1 MAKIIVELYK
11 FTSISKIE
19 LLSHLIDDKIGHE
32 EEVKEIRIE
41 E

>member
-1 MAKIIVELYK
+1 MVKIIVELYK
-11 FTSISKIE
+11 YTSISRIE
-19 LLSHLIDDKIGHE
+19 LLSRLIDDKIGHE

>member
-1 MAKIIVELYK
+1 MAKIVVELYK
-11 FTSISKIE
+11 FTPLWKVE

-41 E
+41 D